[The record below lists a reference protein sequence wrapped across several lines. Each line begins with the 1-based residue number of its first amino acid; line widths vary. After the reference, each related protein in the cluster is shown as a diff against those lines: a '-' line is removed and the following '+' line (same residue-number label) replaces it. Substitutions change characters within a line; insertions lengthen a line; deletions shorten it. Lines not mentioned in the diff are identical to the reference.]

1 MTESLS
7 KDLIAQ
13 LKMGFNAFDPEKKG
27 AIKTDQINTI
37 FSMMGKTINAD
48 VLNDAIAEVDPFGA
62 GELEF
67 EEFCTLAAKFM
78 EEDQDEQA
86 TVAELKEAFRL
97 YDREGNGYISTEVF
111 REILH
116 ELDENLS
123 PEELD
128 MMIEEIDADGSGT
141 LDFDEFIDAMTK

>member
-1 MTESLS
+1 METLS

-13 LKMGFNAFDPEKKG
+13 LRMGFNAFDIEKKG
-27 AIKTDQINTI
+27 TIKTDQITVI
-37 FSMMGKTINAD
+37 FSMMGKTISSEILD
-48 VLNDAIAEVDPFGA
+48 EAIAEADPFSA

-67 EEFCTLAAKFM
+67 EEFATLAAKFI

-86 TVAELKEAFRL
+86 TLAELKEAFRL
-97 YDREGNGYISTEVF
+97 YDKEGNGYITTEVF
-111 REILH
+111 RDILH

-141 LDFDEFIDAMTK
+141 LDFDEFLEAMTK